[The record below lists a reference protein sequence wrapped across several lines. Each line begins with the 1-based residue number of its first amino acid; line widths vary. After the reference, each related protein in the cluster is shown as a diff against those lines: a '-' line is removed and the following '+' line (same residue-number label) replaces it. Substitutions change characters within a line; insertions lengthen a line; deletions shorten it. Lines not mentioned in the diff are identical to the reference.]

1 MAYGHKDIPHPVE
14 LLTIENPA
22 RELVL
27 ADLEARRLGLRW
39 KRRRGVARRLGFDPL
54 EQTEE
59 TDEAA
64 VEQGHEMR
72 QRLRDRIN
80 QVPDIP
86 DHLPPP
92 DLNPRRRSRSVSPE
106 NQTPRPRK
114 RVRMLEGD
122 SDTDDSMPLSALQRP
137 LSPDSGSSA
146 EPLRIDS
153 DVEDAPPPVRRPR
166 AKRRA
171 HRRSRN
177 PFILSEAEE
186 GQWEGE
192 EAPEH
197 SSTRVRSE
205 SSSSDSSESS
215 SIQMSLSLLTM
226 GAGIKALF

>member
-59 TDEAA
+59 DDEQA
-64 VEQGHEMR
+64 VEQGHQMR

-106 NQTPRPRK
+106 NQTPRPLK
-114 RVRMLEGD
+114 RVRMLEED
-122 SDTDDSMPLSALQRP
+122 SDPDDSLPLSAIQRP
-137 LSPDSGSSA
+137 RSPVAGTSA
-146 EPLRIDS
+146 QPLRIDS
-153 DVEDAPPPVRRPR
+153 DGEEAPPPVRRPR
-166 AKRRA
+166 AKRRG

-177 PFILSEAEE
+177 AFVLSEAEE
-186 GQWEGE
+186 EPSEGE
-192 EAPEH
+192 QAPEH
-197 SSTRVRSE
+197 SSTRVRSD
-205 SSSSDSSESS
+205 SSSSDSSNSS
-215 SIQMSLSLLTM
+215 SDSNDSFVVDD
-226 GAGIKALF
+226 GCVD